1 MTTIKQA
8 LRLALNACFVV
19 IAFAMIE
26 PRCPPVAS
34 DSKWVIEP
42 KSYELIAELV

>member
-1 MTTIKQA
+1 MTTIKPA
-8 LRLALNACFVV
+8 LRLALNAGFIA

-26 PRCPPVAS
+26 PRCPLVAS

-42 KSYELIAELV
+42 KSYEFIAKLV